1 MMRFT
6 RSLFGGVTVLTMAL
20 AMAPSTQ
27 AAAVFYGFSTTATSG
42 PLNGTVA
49 AGTFSYDSSSIVPG
63 GLISALGLLTSLT
76 FTWDGIAYTSA
87 TINTGGLIFNGD
99 GSLGQFVI
107 GTHCSTGSCGGA
119 PAGQAFVVLA
129 GTTTGFY
136 RRAGAG
142 EVTGTLSTTFAPV
155 PEPSTLGVVGL
166 GLAGIALAAAR
177 RCRA

>member
-6 RSLFGGVTVLTMAL
+6 RSLFGVVTVMTVAL

-27 AAAVFYGFSTTATSG
+27 AAPVLYGFSTTATSG

-63 GLISALGLLTSLT
+63 GLNAALGLLTSLS

-87 TINTGGLIFNGD
+87 TINTGGFIFNVD
-99 GSLGQFVI
+99 SSLNQFVI
-107 GTHCSTGSCGGA
+107 GTHCIAGSCGGA
-119 PAGQAFVVLA
+119 PAGQAFVILA
-129 GTTTGFY
+129 GTTAGFY
-136 RRAGAG
+136 RRAGETA
-142 EVTGTLSTTFAPV
+142 TGTFSTTFAPV
-155 PEPSTLGVVGL
+155 PEPSTLGVMGI

-177 RCRA
+177 RRRA